1 MNVAGDLQCTSFIGQ
16 NKRGMAVRDDQWL
29 RGKLDKIWSEF
40 FSDVPKTDKVIIHFS
55 KRCRNRLGS
64 IRLVNN
70 TFSEIKI
77 NGFLKGP
84 DIPEFVCEAVVAHE
98 LTHYIHGFGSSR
110 PQLYKYPHRGG
121 VVAREMIRRGLG
133 EVHYAAK
140 DWINTNW
147 IDYYNQ
153 KQGRK

>member
-1 MNVAGDLQCTSFIGQ
+1 M
-16 NKRGMAVRDDQWL
+16 RDDQWL
-29 RGKLDKIWSEF
+29 EDKLAKVWSEY
-40 FSDVPKTDKVIIHFS
+40 FSDVPKTDKVVIHFS

-70 TFSEIKI
+70 TISEIKI
-77 NGFLKGP
+77 NGFLRDL

-98 LTHYIHGFGSSR
+98 LTHYVHGFGSSR

-121 VVAREMIRRGLG
+121 IVAREMIRRGLG
-133 EVHYAAK
+133 EKHYAAK

-147 IDYYNQ
+147 IDFYDSRQ
-153 KQGRK
+153 SARKSSKA